1 MFYKLEISKKPLT
14 LRKAKISPNF
24 ESKSVLVKDPF
35 EYVNLWLRRNK
46 HTDALFYWQQAKE
59 FYEASL
65 LLPLTAAPL
74 TNYYCFLNA
83 TKALLNAK
91 GIDFNNW
98 HGLKGR
104 AKNKQVGLHNEE
116 VTLCMGG
123 VFPELCQYLE
133 QPINAKTE
141 YSLRQILY
149 NLVYIHRSYC
159 LTYPK
164 DSNKELF
171 IPVDNDYFKRDSNE
185 RKIYFVAELDK
196 SFANGHTG
204 NKISSIFSSEK
215 LEENRT
221 VQFLEAL
228 EYQNSFSIKKLIKN
242 ESFIDFHKRI
252 RLNMQYIAGSS
263 KRWYIKRN
271 DVENVIDLG
280 SLPLAMAAMHRL
292 SEMSRYD
299 PLRLSKTLDSSCN
312 WLLSEFIRNSPL
324 QFIDE
329 IASEITGFEFLI
341 PRSAK

>member
-1 MFYKLEISKKPLT
+1 MFYRLEISKKPLT

-24 ESKSVLVKDPF
+24 QGKSVLVKDPF
-35 EYVNLWLRRNK
+35 EYVNLWLKRNK
-46 HTDALFYWQQAKE
+46 HTEALFYWQQAKE

-83 TKALLNAK
+83 TKALLK
-91 GIDFNNW
+91 VKSVTFDNW
-98 HGLKGR
+98 HGLKGT

-116 VTLCMGG
+116 VTLCIGG
-123 VFPELCQYLE
+123 VFPKLCEFLE
-133 QPINAKTE
+133 QPITAKIE

-164 DSNKELF
+164 DASKELF
-171 IPVDNDYFKRDSNE
+171 IPVDNNYFKRDSNAK
-185 RKIYFVAELDK
+185 KIYFVAELDK
-196 SFANGHTG
+196 SFSNGHTG
-204 NKISSIFSSEK
+204 NKISTIFSSEN
-215 LEENRT
+215 LEEKRE
-221 VQFLEAL
+221 VEFLESL
-228 EYQNSFSIKKLIKN
+228 EYEESFSIKKLIKD
-242 ESFIDFHKRI
+242 EGFIDFHKRI
-252 RLNMQYIAGSS
+252 RFNMQYIAGTS

-271 DVENVIDLG
+271 DGENVINLG

-299 PLRLSKTLDSSCN
+299 PLRLSKTLDSNCN

-329 IASEITGFEFLI
+329 IASEITGFEFLT
-341 PRSAK
+341 PRSAT